1 MLKKILKYIG
11 ITLAIL
17 SGLPLV
23 VSPLVYTAKAAGVG
37 SSTDFSLFEDL
48 EGMEVF
54 IKDFNPFW
62 IHAMQ
67 VLVIIS
73 FVIACSMLVLALL
86 NDLKVLKLQNVEK
99 LLAVILTVVGVLAL
113 GTVVINQFV
122 NSYFNTDLGEK
133 FATGSSLVANVWGWL
148 FPIFAMVGAVLVFVT
163 IETKKKSKKR
173 K

>member
-1 MLKKILKYIG
+1 MLKKVLKYIG
-11 ITLAIL
+11 ITLALL

-23 VSPLVYTAKAAGVG
+23 VSPLVYTRKAAGVS

-122 NSYFNTDLGEK
+122 NSYFGEK
-133 FATGSSLVANVWGWL
+133 FAIGASLVANVWGWL
-148 FPIFAMVGAVLVFVT
+148 FPIFAMIGAVLVFVT
-163 IETKKKSKKR
+163 IEIKKKSKKR